1 MTRLRPRFLKI
12 AAAMAATS
20 LALAACGND
29 DQNSG
34 SSEDPSA
41 ALEAG
46 GTLTIWSWEGTLNQV
61 VEDFNAEH
69 PNVKVE
75 LVNAG
80 SGNDHYNAL
89 QNAISAGSGGPD
101 IAQVEYFALP
111 QFAMTD
117 ALVDLSQFG
126 AADHKDDFSPGP
138 WASVNFN
145 DGVYGLPMDSGPIA
159 MYYNKTLFDKHGIEV
174 PTTWDEYV
182 QAGIALKKA
191 APGSFITNDLG
202 NAGVTQAIIWQAG
215 GRPYKIDGTTVTID
229 FENDPGVQRYA
240 EMWQQL
246 IDKDLL
252 APIDLWSDEWY
263 QGLADGTIATLIA
276 GAWMP
281 ANLASGVESG
291 AGDWRVAPVPQWQA
305 GENVSAEHGGSSLAI
320 MSGSENAALAY
331 AFLEYANLG
340 KGAQTRVDLGAFP
353 AATGPMKS
361 ENFATEKFEYFD
373 GQQANEIF
381 IDSAANVP
389 EGWSFL
395 PFQVYANSVFNDT
408 VGQAYTTSTS
418 MAEGLKNWQ
427 EVLIPYGTDQGF
439 TMK

>member
-12 AAAMAATS
+12 AAAIAATS

-61 VEDFNAEH
+61 VEDFNAEL

-145 DGVYGLPMDSGPIA
+145 DGVYGLS
-159 MYYNKTLFDKHGIEV
+159 
-174 PTTWDEYV
+174 
-182 QAGIALKKA
+182 
-191 APGSFITNDLG
+191 
-202 NAGVTQAIIWQAG
+202 
-215 GRPYKIDGTTVTID
+215 
-229 FENDPGVQRYA
+229 
-240 EMWQQL
+240 L
-246 IDKDLL
+246 IH
-252 APIDLWSDEWY
+252 I
-263 QGLADGTIATLIA
+263 
-276 GAWMP
+276 
-281 ANLASGVESG
+281 
-291 AGDWRVAPVPQWQA
+291 
-305 GENVSAEHGGSSLAI
+305 
-320 MSGSENAALAY
+320 
-331 AFLEYANLG
+331 
-340 KGAQTRVDLGAFP
+340 
-353 AATGPMKS
+353 
-361 ENFATEKFEYFD
+361 
-373 GQQANEIF
+373 
-381 IDSAANVP
+381 
-389 EGWSFL
+389 
-395 PFQVYANSVFNDT
+395 
-408 VGQAYTTSTS
+408 
-418 MAEGLKNWQ
+418 
-427 EVLIPYGTDQGF
+427 
-439 TMK
+439 